1 MTVRIFPDEIILGNL
16 VIIGNLVIMRCSVHL
31 CQRKFFNKHLR
42 SRNTRFLSIQF
53 TYGRKYMYEYRHVFS
68 GSSLFWT
75 VVECLDGTYVPY
87 VVSLHTERCDKQC
100 VNVSKNEY

>member
-1 MTVRIFPDEIILGNL
+1 MTVRILPDEIILGNL

-31 CQRKFFNKHLR
+31 CH
-42 SRNTRFLSIQF
+42 
-53 TYGRKYMYEYRHVFS
+53 EYRHVFS

-87 VVSLHTERCDKQC
+87 VVCLHTERCDKQC
-100 VNVSKNEY
+100 VNVSKNE